1 MDLVILAA
9 GMGSRFGGLKQIQQ
23 VDDKGNF
30 IIDYSIY
37 DAIKAGFDR
46 VVFIIKEEIKEEFEE
61 TIGKRVS
68 PYIEVAYAYQALNK
82 LPKGYSLPKE
92 RVKPLG
98 TAHALYCAKD
108 VIKGNFAIINADDF
122 YGADAY
128 KQAASYLKSL
138 DGNAKGQHANVAY
151 LAKNTLS
158 KTGGVKRGVLDFDEE
173 KNLISVTESNVEWRG
188 NDIYASPLN
197 SKDFK
202 KISFDT
208 LVSMNLFVY
217 TNDILDVF
225 EEGLPKFLS
234 DKNND
239 LLTAEYLTTDV
250 MSELLKEK
258 KAVCKV
264 LRTDSIWHGVTYKE
278 DLGELEVSL
287 KELVDKGE
295 YPSNRF

>member
-68 PYIEVAYAYQALNK
+68 PYIEVAYAYQSLNK
-82 LPKGYSLPKE
+82 LPKGYFVPKE

-138 DGNAKGQHANVAY
+138 DENARGQHANVAY

-158 KTGGVKRGVLDFDEE
+158 KTGGVKRGVLNFDEE

-202 KISFDT
+202 KISLDT

-217 TNDILDVF
+217 TKDILDVF
-225 EEGLPKFLS
+225 TEGLPKFLS
-234 DKNND
+234 DENND

-258 KAVCKV
+258 KAACKV